1 MAGCSNLWDPD
12 SQLYAHPLL
21 PKGLSADTS
30 AAYGL
35 LAFTGDNPRL
45 KLVLTGRFPKGSYMS
60 LQIYRGSFQSSEEV
74 GGVLSDYNIAPSSG
88 KNPYKTGNLNDTGT
102 FKIEITPD
110 PKAKGN
116 SIWYDS
122 TPSPGLSKLIS
133 AFYRVYQPEGGQI
146 SFGDLPTIEAR
157 DYQTDVVLSCPIYQ
171 RLDWYLRLPG
181 DVITFVNNVTQLL
194 GVLSDE
200 LKFEVQKQSAGTNS
214 DAVYAFTYKNIP
226 IGNVAVVEF
235 VAPAIDFASPNVS
248 KSTTKAVRY
257 WSICSIYW
265 PMLKTLNGVAC
276 DWKQST
282 ERKIR
287 VVFGPDKQNI
297 REKAAKIGAYFL
309 PDDRDPA
316 SGQHVM
322 GFIVRNVLPSA
333 AFAKLMFTNEY
344 LPSGE
349 VFTASNFI
357 KKKFD

>member
-35 LAFTGDNPRL
+35 MAFTGDNPRL

-88 KNPYKTGNLNDTGT
+88 KNPYKTGDLKDTGT

-157 DYQTDVVLSCPIYQ
+157 DYLTDAVLPCPIYQ
-171 RLDWYLRLPG
+171 RLDWYLRLPA
-181 DVITFVNNVTQLL
+181 DVITFVNDVTHLL
-194 GVLSDE
+194 GSVSNE
-200 LKFEVQKQSAGTNS
+200 LKFQVQKQSAGTNA
-214 DAVYAFTYKNIP
+214 DAQYAFTYKNIP
-226 IGNVAVVEF
+226 IGKVAVVEF
-235 VAPAIDFASPNVS
+235 RAPAIDFASPKVI
-248 KSTTKAVRY
+248 KPTTRAVRY

-276 DWKQST
+276 DWKQPADR
-282 ERKIR
+282 EVR

-297 REKAAKIGAYFL
+297 RDKAAKIGAYFL
-309 PDDRDPA
+309 PDDRDPTNN
-316 SGQHVM
+316 QQVM
-322 GFIVRNVLPSA
+322 GFIVRNVLWSK
-333 AFAKLMFTNEY
+333 AFEPLMFQKEY
-344 LPSGE
+344 LPTGE
-349 VFTASNFI
+349 VLTANEFLL
-357 KKKFD
+357 KKFD